1 MRMSEVKEAKA
12 EAGGIGVVPVVC
24 KIVDFADPLIC
35 ADRYLE
41 QLKHSKVKGY
51 LFQQQNYVSKE

>member
-1 MRMSEVKEAKA
+1 M
-12 EAGGIGVVPVVC
+12 AGYVWKTCVLMHV
-24 KIVDFADPLIC
+24 AL

-51 LFQQQNYVSKE
+51 LFQQQNYVPKE